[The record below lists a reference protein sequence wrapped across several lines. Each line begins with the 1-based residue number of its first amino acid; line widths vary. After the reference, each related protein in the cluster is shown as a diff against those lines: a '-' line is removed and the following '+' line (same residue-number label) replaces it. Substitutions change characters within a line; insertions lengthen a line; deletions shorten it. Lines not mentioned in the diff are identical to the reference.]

1 MEDKSV
7 EEIRHEIEAKS
18 FPNPM
23 RYQPLDALKK
33 NSFVGEAWTETEL
46 RRYMH
51 YWSRLVWC
59 GRVPFKDFTYLKE
72 E

>member
-1 MEDKSV
+1 
-7 EEIRHEIEAKS
+7 
-18 FPNPM
+18 M